1 MNKID
6 SIKAIVLDLDGTL
19 LTPDLKILENTKN
32 ILLKAKNNGVKIII
46 ASGRTPQTAV
56 KMTKILEIN
65 SPMVLANGALIYNPI
80 DKSIISSNPI
90 SRDTINYLLNLSA
103 EIKISLNIYTPH
115 CIYMEEEKID
125 DYIKDSGDARENL
138 IDQKL
143 YNFNDDIALKCE
155 FFGKDQ
161 GYNESL
167 RKLVID
173 HSKNISEDLYITSA
187 HPNYLEILNKKS
199 NKYFGIK
206 KVLKL
211 ESIDEEQALIFG
223 DNHNDIEMLSKF
235 TNTVA
240 MGNAKN
246 NIKEVAKYTTKS
258 NFQDGIFY
266 FIKDMTTILD

>member
-1 MNKID
+1 MNKLED
-6 SIKAIVLDLDGTL
+6 IKAIVLDLDGTL

-32 ILLKAKNNGVKIII
+32 ILLQAKENGVKIII
-46 ASGRTPQTAV
+46 ASGRTPQTAL
-56 KMTKILEIN
+56 KMTKSLNIN
-65 SPMVLANGALIYNPI
+65 SPMVLANGALIYNPCNNN
-80 DKSIISSNPI
+80 IISSNPI
-90 SRDTINYLLNLSA
+90 SNDTIKYLLNLSS

-138 IDQKL
+138 INQNL
-143 YNFNDDIALKCE
+143 YNFNNEIALKCE

-167 RKLVID
+167 RNLVID

-187 HPNYLEILNKKS
+187 HPNYLEILNKES

-206 KVLKL
+206 KVLEL

-246 NIKEVAKYTTKS
+246 NIKEAAKYTTKS
-258 NFQDGIFY
+258 NSQDGIFC
-266 FIKDMTTILD
+266 FIKEMTTIIE